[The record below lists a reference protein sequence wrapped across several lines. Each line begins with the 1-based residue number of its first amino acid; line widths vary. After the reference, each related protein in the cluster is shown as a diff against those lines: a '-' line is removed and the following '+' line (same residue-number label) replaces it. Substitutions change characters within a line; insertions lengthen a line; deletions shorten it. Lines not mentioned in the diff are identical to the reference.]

1 MLFLV
6 FRQKG
11 AKTKYS
17 LLQFFK
23 LTSAVHCTALPITF
37 KNWQQKHQE
46 DQTLPGTEDLR
57 TAQRKARPYKPRKAG
72 CCILHLLP
80 PRGALKLSSGT
91 VAVTSRGCSLP
102 KVCPP
107 TYFSFPEVLDQGWE
121 GTEGLFPATYSIFFF
136 YGMVFSTP
144 EVKRDILYLLPFVY
158 STEQQTVHAKKKT
171 PYAKAGC
178 LKIEF
183 MSHVPYEMSIFTF
196 TATKSS

>member
-23 LTSAVHCTALPITF
+23 LTSAVHSTALPITF

-107 TYFSFPEVLDQGWE
+107 TYFLFPEVLDQGWE
-121 GTEGLFPATYSIFFF
+121 GTEGLFPDTYSIFFF
-136 YGMVFSTP
+136 FMAWFSPHLKWKETSYIYFP
-144 EVKRDILYLLPFVY
+144 LF
-158 STEQQTVHAKKKT
+158 TVQSSKQFMPRKKHLMLRL
-171 PYAKAGC
+171 AA
-178 LKIEF
+178 
-183 MSHVPYEMSIFTF
+183 
-196 TATKSS
+196 